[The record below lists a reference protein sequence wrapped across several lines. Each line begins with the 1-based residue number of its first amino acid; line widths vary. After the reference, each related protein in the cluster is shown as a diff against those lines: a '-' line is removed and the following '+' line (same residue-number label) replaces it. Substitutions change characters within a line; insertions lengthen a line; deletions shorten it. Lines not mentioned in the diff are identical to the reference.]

1 MILILN
7 YFEGVV
13 AAESSSTVSSS
24 CACVHR
30 ECFTMSVCA
39 HESARVCVCSEPN
52 VKRRRV
58 QDPLSVSLG
67 LGRFELIS

>member
-1 MILILN
+1 MTTNFEGCLYQTDAYRATILILN

-24 CACVHR
+24 RACVHR

-39 HESARVCVCSEPN
+39 HESARMCV
-52 VKRRRV
+52 
-58 QDPLSVSLG
+58 
-67 LGRFELIS
+67 

>member
-1 MILILN
+1 MVSPSNRCIYRAMILILN

-39 HESARVCVCSEPN
+39 HESARVCVCVVN
-52 VKRRRV
+52 
-58 QDPLSVSLG
+58 LM
-67 LGRFELIS
+67 